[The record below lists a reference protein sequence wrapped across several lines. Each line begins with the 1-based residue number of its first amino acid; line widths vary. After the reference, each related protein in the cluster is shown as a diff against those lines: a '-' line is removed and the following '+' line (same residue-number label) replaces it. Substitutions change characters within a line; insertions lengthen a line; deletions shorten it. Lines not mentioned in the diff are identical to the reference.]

1 MLPPKHN
8 TKKQFYSFA
17 VFLYILIFN
26 SQMPLVHISQ
36 SNLKTHTTILLF
48 IQQLQEQNNYNCY
61 CRTNLERNHCHLL
74 WVWNLIRQKNAN
86 FLVFVLMSTL
96 QFYFFYYGHHDG

>member
-1 MLPPKHN
+1 
-8 TKKQFYSFA
+8 
-17 VFLYILIFN
+17 
-26 SQMPLVHISQ
+26 MPLVHISQ

-74 WVWNLIRQKNAN
+74 WVWNLIWQKNTTN